1 MYESLLSEVIFKFFI
16 SCYLIYLFLMV
27 ILNSVWVLFIIFFA
41 VMEYISVFF
50 RLAFFIVSILNTFVV
65 SMLILGDFLIIEL
78 FCVYCIVGL
87 GILLMFICREMDC
100 LIFISCLVFS
110 LFLYLSFGWVEK
122 YINFIGKILYKN
134 NI

>member
-1 MYESLLSEVIFKFFI
+1 MYDSLLSEVIFKFFI

-78 FCVYCIVGL
+78 FCVYCIVGF

-110 LFLYLSFGWVEK
+110 LFLYSSFGWVEK

-134 NI
+134 II

>member
-1 MYESLLSEVIFKFFI
+1 MYDSLLSEVIFKFFI

-65 SMLILGDFLIIEL
+65 LMLILGDFLIIEL

-110 LFLYLSFGWVEK
+110 LFLYSSFGWVEK

>member
-1 MYESLLSEVIFKFFI
+1 MYDSLLSEVIFKFFI

-110 LFLYLSFGWVEK
+110 LFLYLSFGWFEK